1 MEELLALLKDGHSR
15 SVEML
20 ATELNTSTDDIL
32 RRIDFLEH
40 AGLIRRVLNTGSGK
54 ASSSGSCSGCSSCS
68 SCTGCTGCSG
78 GHNKKAA
85 CSGCLPEGGFQHMGQ
100 MWEVV

>member
-20 ATELNTSTDDIL
+20 AAELNTSTEDIL

-40 AGLIRRVLNTGSGK
+40 AGLIRRINFED
-54 ASSSGSCSGCSSCS
+54 SSCS
-68 SCTGCTGCSG
+68 SKSCTGCSSG
-78 GHNKKAA
+78 NGKCKNKS
-85 CSGCLPEGGFQHMGQ
+85 CSSCQPKGGFKHMGQ
-100 MWEVV
+100 MWEVI